1 MRTMQYAIYI
11 NSNISSNRK
20 SNGNSSNKYVMPT
33 FSTIVT
39 VIVSVAAIVIAEPTA
54 TVIAL
59 ARQLD

>member
-39 VIVSVAAIVIAEPTA
+39 VIESVAAIIAEPTA